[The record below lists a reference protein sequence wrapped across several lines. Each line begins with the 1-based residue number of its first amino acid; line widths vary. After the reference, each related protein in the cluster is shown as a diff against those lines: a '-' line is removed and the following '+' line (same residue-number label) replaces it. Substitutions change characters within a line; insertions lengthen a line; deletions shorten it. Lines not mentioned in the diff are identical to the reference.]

1 MNNGDFIAI
10 RYTGGAGGQFLN
22 GWLTKA
28 KYQDPDPMPLGEFGS
43 GHRSHREIEWNV
55 SSFYSLEDHLNLYRQ
70 RNPSTICHAPWFFGT
85 HCEDQALVLNS
96 VGRVIT
102 ITYQE
107 QDCRE
112 ITLAFLGKYMLEN
125 PKHREEIERNCNPLG
140 LTYAQRQQRIS
151 DRGLDPLWPEENWM
165 MLDVLRRKKE
175 RVLDFQPTGTDPRVM
190 YVSWTELMHLDPQP
204 MIDRLGQ
211 FTGMPL
217 AQFDR
222 ASLEAW
228 RRATSEGMQR
238 ARVIG
243 GS

>member
-1 MNNGDFIAI
+1 MNNGDYIAI

-28 KYQDPDPMPLGEFGS
+28 KYRDLDPMPLGEFGS
-43 GHRSHREIEWNV
+43 GHLSRREVAWNV
-55 SSFYSLEDHLNLYRQ
+55 SSFYSLEDHLTLYRQ
-70 RNPSTICHAPWFFGT
+70 QHPHSPCYSPWFFGT

-96 VGRVIT
+96 IGRMIT

-112 ITLAFLGKYMLEN
+112 IALAFLGKYMLEN

-140 LTYAQRQQRIS
+140 LTYAQRQQRIR
-151 DRGLDPLWPEENWM
+151 DRGLDPAWPEENWM
-165 MLDVLRRKKE
+165 MLDVLRRKRE
-175 RVLDFQPTGTDPRVM
+175 RISEFQPTGADPRVM
-190 YVSWTELMHLDPQP
+190 YISWQELVYSAPQP

-211 FTGMPL
+211 FTGIDP
-217 AQFDR
+217 AHFDLE
-222 ASLEAW
+222 SLKAW
-228 RRATSEGMQR
+228 RKATGEGMQR

>member
-1 MNNGDFIAI
+1 MNNGDYIAI

-28 KYQDPDPMPLGEFGS
+28 KYQDPNPMPLGEFGS
-43 GHRSHREIEWNV
+43 GHRSRREVPWNV
-55 SSFYSLEDHLNLYRQ
+55 SSFYSLEDHLTLYRQ
-70 RNPSTICHAPWFFGT
+70 QHPDTLCHAPWFFGT
-85 HCEDQALVLNS
+85 HCEDQSLVLRS

-151 DRGLDPLWPEENWM
+151 DRGLDPAWPEENWM
-165 MLDVLRRKKE
+165 VQDVLRRKRE
-175 RVLDFQPTGTDPRVM
+175 RISEFQPRAPDPRVM
-190 YVSWTELMHLDPQP
+190 YISWSELMHLDPQP

-211 FTGMPL
+211 FTGMPP

-222 ASLEAW
+222 SSLEAW
-228 RRATSEGMQR
+228 RRATSEGMRR

>member
-1 MNNGDFIAI
+1 
-10 RYTGGAGGQFLN
+10 
-22 GWLTKA
+22 
-28 KYQDPDPMPLGEFGS
+28 MPLGEFGS
-43 GHRSHREIEWNV
+43 GHFSRREVEWNV

-70 RNPSTICHAPWFFGT
+70 RNPTAICHAPWFFGT

-96 VGRVIT
+96 IGRVIT

-107 QDCRE
+107 QDCQE

-140 LTYAQRQQRIS
+140 LTYEQRLQRIQ

-165 MLDVLRRKKE
+165 VLDVLRRKKE
-175 RVLDFQPTGTDPRVM
+175 RITEFQPTGVNPRVM
-190 YVSWTELMHLDPQP
+190 YISWQELMYLDPRP
-204 MIDRLGQ
+204 MIDRLSQ
-211 FTGMPL
+211 FTGIAP
-217 AQFDR
+217 AQFDT
-222 ASLEAW
+222 AGLDAW
-228 RRATSEGMQR
+228 RRATREGMQR

>member
-1 MNNGDFIAI
+1 
-10 RYTGGAGGQFLN
+10 
-22 GWLTKA
+22 
-28 KYQDPDPMPLGEFGS
+28 
-43 GHRSHREIEWNV
+43 
-55 SSFYSLEDHLNLYRQ
+55 
-70 RNPSTICHAPWFFGT
+70 
-85 HCEDQALVLNS
+85 
-96 VGRVIT
+96 VIT

-107 QDCRE
+107 QDCQE

-140 LTYAQRQQRIS
+140 LTYAQRQQRIL
-151 DRGLDPLWPEENWM
+151 DRGLDPRWPEENWM
-165 MLDVLRRKKE
+165 VQDVLRRKRE
-175 RVLDFQPTGTDPRVM
+175 RISEFQLGAPDPRVM
-190 YVSWTELMHLDPQP
+190 YISWSELMHLDPQP

-211 FTGMPL
+211 FTGMPS